1 MPYRAFRLALLVG
14 RQAKYRLDCLVR
26 LQGGH
31 SAPLVAL
38 LVGLRVVS
46 YRGLRKPAFSDEEGT
61 VIGRP
66 ISEKGVYIIAI
77 ICVMGVFLGGHV
89 LAFLRGEPIRWLMVL
104 VDVTVSIAAGI
115 GAGRMVVI
123 GLRGLSRDRGKE
135 G

>member
-1 MPYRAFRLALLVG
+1 MI
-14 RQAKYRLDCLVR
+14 
-26 LQGGH
+26 GG
-31 SAPLVAL
+31 
-38 LVGLRVVS
+38 
-46 YRGLRKPAFSDEEGT
+46 
-61 VIGRP
+61 P

-77 ICVMGVFLGGHV
+77 VCVMGVFLGGHV